1 MSGQPYLIFSRS
13 VCTLSVSCFS
23 NLCKIARASSQVI
36 LVGGGVLSCKFGLI
50 IAKPCAD
57 GTLVT
62 GKHAEAVLV
71 TGLGKAG
78 EYLPPLVED
87 PEGTVKDMADEG
99 LWANPFPPEGVVASV
114 APA

>member
-1 MSGQPYLIFSRS
+1 M
-13 VCTLSVSCFS
+13 
-23 NLCKIARASSQVI
+23 
-36 LVGGGVLSCKFGLI
+36 VGGGVFSRKFGLI

-78 EYLPPLVED
+78 EYLPLVED

>member
-1 MSGQPYLIFSRS
+1 MRYLNFSRS

-62 GKHAEAVLV
+62 GKHAEGVLV
-71 TGLGKAG
+71 TGLGKDG
-78 EYLPPLVED
+78 VDLPVID
-87 PEGTVKDMADEG
+87 PGGALKGVADEG
-99 LWANPFPPEGVVASV
+99 LWGKFPPEGVVALD